1 MLIAILMICV
11 LNLTLVSALI
21 GVFIVSNVS
30 FDFLTKRKKKAVSL
44 SEKEKEKRELEKRK
58 LEQLN
63 EMMNYTAGGESD
75 WN

>member
-1 MLIAILMICV
+1 MLIAILIINI
-11 LNLTLVSALI
+11 LNLVFFSALLAI
-21 GVFIVSNVS
+21 IIVNNVS
-30 FDFLTKRKKKAVSL
+30 LDFLTKRKKKAVSL
-44 SEKEKEKRELEKRK
+44 SEKEKEKMELEKRK